1 MVLKIVASPGRWFFP
16 HCICLRCS
24 SLQNWNW
31 KPILKLQAF
40 SCLGLREQVLSLRI
54 SHLVGIR
61 QDTTSDLYL
70 MVCWQAPGGNPP
82 GHNRQHRRLSICGHF
97 GWVWQTLSEANPSI
111 NWWWDEQICISSL
124 CLTNPVKTR
133 IEQDTSIEYNK
144 SAHYLVG
151 CHQVTPAPVWSFWVS
166 SPFFLTKLFNVGE
179 AYFPQNYPW
188 TKCQM

>member
-1 MVLKIVASPGRWFFP
+1 MTVKFELKIAIWRTNLVKKGANARKK
-16 HCICLRCS
+16 ICLVIKSIYKTWENMIISRRKFFTR
-24 SLQNWNW
+24 W
-31 KPILKLQAF
+31 
-40 SCLGLREQVLSLRI
+40 RESGPKVLVPANRSTNSI
-54 SHLVGIR
+54 HAII
-61 QDTTSDLYL
+61 
-70 MVCWQAPGGNPP
+70 AGGRRK
-82 GHNRQHRRLSICGHF
+82 GQGARQHCRLSICGHF
-97 GWVWQTLSEANPSI
+97 GWVWQILSEANPSI
-111 NWWWDEQICISSL
+111 NWWWDEQICIWSL